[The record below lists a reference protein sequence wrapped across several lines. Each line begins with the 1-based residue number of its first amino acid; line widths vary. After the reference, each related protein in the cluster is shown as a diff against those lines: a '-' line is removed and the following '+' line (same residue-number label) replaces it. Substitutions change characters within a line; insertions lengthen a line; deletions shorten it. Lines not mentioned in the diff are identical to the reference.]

1 MKNELENEII
11 SVTAG
16 ENDEK
21 KRLDSFCSE
30 AFSLTR
36 SGAVI
41 QLEDG
46 NITVNGKIESKNYRL
61 KNGDVIE
68 FEPPEPKSTEIIPE
82 DIPLDIAYEDEYIIV
97 VNKPQGMVVHPAYGN
112 ECGTLVNALLHYCGS
127 SLSGINGVIR
137 PGIVHRIDKDTSGLL
152 IVAKTNDAHLGL
164 AEQIKEH
171 SFTRRYQAINVGY
184 FKEPSGTINLPIGR
198 NPIDRK
204 KMAVTNQNS
213 RNAVTHYRTVE
224 KLCGFSHMEF
234 DLETGRTHQIRVHTA
249 HMGHP
254 ILGDPV
260 YSNTKKYSE
269 KYHLQG
275 QCLHAKFIEFVHPIT
290 NEVISLDSEIPE
302 YMKDVIE
309 KLRNE

>member
-1 MKNELENEII
+1 MRIEIENETLEK
-11 SVTAG
+11 TAG

-30 AFSLTR
+30 AFELTR

-41 QLEDG
+41 QIEDG
-46 NITVNGKIESKNYRL
+46 NITVNGKVESKNYRI
-61 KNGDVIE
+61 KIGDVIS
-68 FEPPEPKSTEIIPE
+68 FEPPEPKSAEITPE
-82 DIPLDIAYEDEYIIV
+82 DIPIDIAYEDEHLIV

-112 ECGTLVNALLHYCGS
+112 ESGTLVNALLHYCGD
-127 SLSGINGVIR
+127 SLSGINGIIR

-184 FKEPSGTINLPIGR
+184 FKEPTGTIDLPIGR
-198 NPIDRK
+198 HPVDRK

-213 RNAVTHYRTVE
+213 RNAVTHYRTIE
-224 KLCGFSHMEF
+224 ELCGFSHMEF
-234 DLETGRTHQIRVHTA
+234 DLETGRTHQIRVHTS

-269 KYHLQG
+269 KFHLQG

-302 YMKDVIE
+302 YMKDVID
-309 KLRNE
+309 KLRNK

>member
-1 MKNELENEII
+1 METEVLSAK
-11 SVTAG
+11 AG

-30 AFSLTR
+30 VFSLTR
-36 SGAVI
+36 SAAVI
-41 QLEDG
+41 QIEEG
-46 NITVNGKIESKNYRL
+46 NITVNGKVESKNYRIRFDDL
-61 KNGDVIE
+61 IE
-68 FEPPEPKSTEIIPE
+68 FEPPEPKSAEIIAQ
-82 DIPLDIAYEDEYIIV
+82 DIPIDVTYEDAHLIV

-112 ECGTLVNALLHYCGS
+112 ETGTLVNALLHYCGN

-152 IVAKTNDAHLGL
+152 IVAKTNEAHLGL
-164 AEQIKEH
+164 AEQIKVH

-184 FKEPSGTINLPIGR
+184 FKPSEGTIDLPIGR
-198 NPIDRK
+198 HPVDRK
-204 KMAVTNQNS
+204 KMAVTNQNA

-224 KLCGFSHMEF
+224 ELCGFSHMEF
-234 DLETGRTHQIRVHTA
+234 DLETGRTHQIRVHTS
-249 HMGHP
+249 HMGHA

-269 KYHLQG
+269 KFHLQG

-290 NEVISLDSEIPE
+290 GETISLDSEIPD
-302 YMKDVIE
+302 YMKEVIN
-309 KLRNE
+309 KLRNN

>member
-1 MKNELENEII
+1 MRIEIENETLEK
-11 SVTAG
+11 TAG
-16 ENDEK
+16 ENDGK

-30 AFSLTR
+30 AFELTR

-41 QLEDG
+41 QIEDG
-46 NITVNGKIESKNYRL
+46 NITVNGKVESKNYRI
-61 KNGDVIE
+61 KIGDVIS
-68 FEPPEPKSTEIIPE
+68 FEPPEPKSAEITPE
-82 DIPLDIAYEDEYIIV
+82 DIPLDIAYEDEHLIV

-112 ECGTLVNALLHYCGS
+112 ESGTLVNALLHYCGD
-127 SLSGINGVIR
+127 SLSGINGIIR

-184 FKEPSGTINLPIGR
+184 FKEPAGTIDLPIGR
-198 NPIDRK
+198 HPVDRK

-213 RNAVTHYRTVE
+213 RNAVTHYRTIE
-224 KLCGFSHMEF
+224 ELCGFSHMEF
-234 DLETGRTHQIRVHTA
+234 DLETGRTHQIRVHTS

-269 KYHLQG
+269 KFHLQG

-302 YMKDVIE
+302 YMKDVID
-309 KLRNE
+309 KLRNK

>member
-1 MKNELENEII
+1 MRNDIELEIV
-11 SVTAG
+11 SVTV
-16 ENDEK
+16 EDSDEK

-41 QLEDG
+41 QIEEG
-46 NITVNGKIESKNYRL
+46 NISVNGKHESKNYRI
-61 KNGDVIE
+61 KKGDIIE
-68 FEPPEPKSTEIIPE
+68 FDPPEPKSTEIIPE

-112 ECGTLVNALLHYCGS
+112 ESGTLVNALLHYCGD

-152 IVAKTNDAHLGL
+152 IVAKTNEAHLGL

-184 FKEPSGTINLPIGR
+184 FKEPQGTIDLPIGR
-198 NPIDRK
+198 HPVDRK

-213 RNAVTHYRTVE
+213 RKAVTHYRTIE
-224 KLCGFSHMEF
+224 ELCGFSHMEY
-234 DLETGRTHQIRVHTA
+234 DLETGRTHQIRVHTS
-249 HMGHP
+249 HLGHP

-260 YSNTKKYSE
+260 YSNTKKFSE
-269 KYHLQG
+269 KYALQG
-275 QCLHAKFIEFVHPIT
+275 QCLHAKFIEFVHPISRK
-290 NEVISLDSEIPE
+290 VISLDSEIPE
-302 YMKDVIE
+302 YMKDVII
-309 KLRNE
+309 KLRND

>member
-1 MKNELENEII
+1 MKAELEIEIL
-11 SVTAG
+11 SVTTG

-30 AFSLTR
+30 SFELTR

-41 QLEDG
+41 QIEEG
-46 NITVNGKIESKNYRL
+46 NITVNGKVESKNYRI
-61 KNGDVIE
+61 KNGDIIE

-82 DIPLDIAYEDEYIIV
+82 NIPLDIAYEDKHIIV
-97 VNKPQGMVVHPAYGN
+97 VNKPQGMVVHPAHGN
-112 ECGTLVNALLHYCGS
+112 ESGTLVNALLHYCGD
-127 SLSGINGVIR
+127 SLSGINGIIR

-164 AEQIKEH
+164 AAQIKEH

-184 FKEPSGTINLPIGR
+184 FKEPTGTIDLPIGR
-198 NPIDRK
+198 HPVDRK
-204 KMAVTNQNS
+204 KMAVTNLNS
-213 RNAVTHYRTVE
+213 RNAITHYRTIE
-224 KLCGFSHMEF
+224 ELCGFSHMEF
-234 DLETGRTHQIRVHTA
+234 DLETGRTHQIRVHTS
-249 HMGHP
+249 HLGHP

-269 KYHLQG
+269 KFHLQG
-275 QCLHAKFIEFVHPIT
+275 QCLHAKFIEFIHPIT
-290 NEVISLDSEIPE
+290 KQVISLDSEIPE

-309 KLRNE
+309 KLRNN

>member
-1 MKNELENEII
+1 MKTELETEIL
-11 SVTAG
+11 SATAG
-16 ENDEK
+16 GSDEK

-30 AFSLTR
+30 SFELTR

-41 QLEDG
+41 QIEDG
-46 NITVNGKIESKNYRL
+46 NITVNGQVESKNYRI
-61 KNGDVIE
+61 KNGDIIE
-68 FEPPEPKSTEIIPE
+68 FEPPEPKSAEIVPE
-82 DIPLDIAYEDEYIIV
+82 NIPLDIAYEDAHLIV

-112 ECGTLVNALLHYCGS
+112 ETGTLVNALLYYCGD

-152 IVAKTNDAHLGL
+152 IVAKTNEAHLGL

-171 SFTRRYQAINVGY
+171 SFTRKYQAINVGY
-184 FKEPSGTINLPIGR
+184 FKEYSGTIDLPIGR
-198 NPIDRK
+198 HPVDRK
-204 KMAVTNQNS
+204 KMAVTNHNA

-224 KLCGFSHMEF
+224 ELCGFSHMEF

-249 HMGHP
+249 HVGHP

-269 KYHLQG
+269 KFHLQG

-290 NEVISLDSEIPE
+290 KQVISLDSEIPE

-309 KLRNE
+309 KFRND

>member
-1 MKNELENEII
+1 MKIEFENEIV

-16 ENDEK
+16 ESDEK

-30 AFSLTR
+30 MFSLTR

-41 QLEDG
+41 QLEEG
-46 NITVNGKIESKNYRL
+46 HITVNGKNESKNYRV
-61 KNGDVIE
+61 KNGDIID
-68 FEPPEPKSTEIIPE
+68 FEPPEPKPAEIVPE
-82 DIPLDIAYEDEYIIV
+82 DIPLNIAYEDEHLIV
-97 VNKPQGMVVHPAYGN
+97 VNKPQGMVVHPAHGN
-112 ECGTLVNALLHYCGS
+112 ESGTLVNALLHYCGD

-164 AEQIKEH
+164 AEQIKVH

-184 FKEPSGTINLPIGR
+184 FKEPSGTIDLPIGR
-198 NPIDRK
+198 HPVDRK

-213 RNAVTHYRTVE
+213 RNAITHYRTVE
-224 KLCGFSHMEF
+224 ELCGFSHMEF
-234 DLETGRTHQIRVHTA
+234 DLETGRTHQIRVHTS

-269 KYHLQG
+269 KFHLQG

-290 NEVISLDSEIPE
+290 GETISLDSEIPE

>member
-1 MKNELENEII
+1 MKNEFENEII

-46 NITVNGKIESKNYRL
+46 NITVNGKVESKNYRL
-61 KNGDVIE
+61 KNGDIIE

-82 DIPLDIAYEDEYIIV
+82 DIPLNIAYEDEHLIV

-112 ECGTLVNALLHYCGS
+112 ESGTLVNALLHYCGS

-184 FKEPSGTINLPIGR
+184 FKESAGKIDLPIGR
-198 NPIDRK
+198 HPVDRK

-213 RNAVTHYRTVE
+213 RNAITHYRTIE
-224 KLCGFSHMEF
+224 ELCGFSHMEF
-234 DLETGRTHQIRVHTA
+234 DLETGRTHQIRVHMA
-249 HMGHP
+249 HVGHP

-269 KYHLQG
+269 KFHLQG

-302 YMKDVIE
+302 YMKNVIE
-309 KLRNE
+309 KLKNE

>member
-1 MKNELENEII
+1 MKNEFENEII

-36 SGAVI
+36 SGAVV

-46 NITVNGKIESKNYRL
+46 NITVNGKVESKNYRL
-61 KNGDVIE
+61 KNGDIIE

-82 DIPLDIAYEDEYIIV
+82 DIPLNIAYEDEHLIV

-112 ECGTLVNALLHYCGS
+112 ESGTLVNALLHYCGS

-152 IVAKTNDAHLGL
+152 IIAKTNDAHLGL

-184 FKEPSGTINLPIGR
+184 FKESAGTIDLPIGR
-198 NPIDRK
+198 HPVDRK

-213 RNAVTHYRTVE
+213 RNARTHYRTIE
-224 KLCGFSHMEF
+224 ELCGFSHMEF
-234 DLETGRTHQIRVHTA
+234 DLETGRTHQIRVHMA
-249 HMGHP
+249 HVGHP

-269 KYHLQG
+269 KFHLQG

-302 YMKDVIE
+302 YMKNVIE
-309 KLRNE
+309 KLKNE

>member
-1 MKNELENEII
+1 MKTEFENEII
-11 SVTAG
+11 SVSAG

-21 KRLDSFCSE
+21 TRLDSFCSE
-30 AFSLTR
+30 VFSLTR

-41 QLEDG
+41 QLEEG
-46 NITVNGKIESKNYRL
+46 NITVNGKTESKNYRI
-61 KNGDVIE
+61 KNGDLIE
-68 FEPPEPKSTEIIPE
+68 FDPPEPKSAEIIPE
-82 DIPLDIAYEDEYIIV
+82 NIPLDIAFEDEHLIV

-112 ECGTLVNALLHYCGS
+112 ESGTLVNALLYYCGD

-152 IVAKTNDAHLGL
+152 IVAKTNEAHLGL

-184 FKEPSGTINLPIGR
+184 FKNPSGTIDLPIGR
-198 NPIDRK
+198 HPVDRK

-213 RNAVTHYRTVE
+213 RNAITHYRTIE
-224 KLCGFSHMEF
+224 ELCGFSHMEF
-234 DLETGRTHQIRVHTA
+234 DLETGRTHQIRVHTS

-269 KYHLQG
+269 KFHLQG

-302 YMKDVIE
+302 YMKDVIN
-309 KLRNE
+309 KLRSR